1 LISRIGKQRE
11 VTRTLDSRYDA
22 ALHLGAHARLAAGK
36 DTTAAIQEAGEQRDI
51 LVIDIFGA
59 HIATDAATAATLFAL
74 DIFGRAFDGG
84 LIITVIALILVI
96 IVVVI
101 TIVIITVVAVEIV
114 SWLKLTDRAWHSNAR

>member
-1 LISRIGKQRE
+1 
-11 VTRTLDSRYDA
+11 VTGTLNRLDNA
-22 ALHLGAHARLAAGK
+22 ALDFGADASLAPGK
-36 DTTAAIQEAGEQRDI
+36 NAPPTIQEAREQWDI
-51 LVIDIFGA
+51 LVVYIFGA
-59 HIATDAATAATLFAL
+59 NFPTDAATAATLFAL

-114 SWLKLTDRAWHSNAR
+114 SWLKLTDGAWQSNAR